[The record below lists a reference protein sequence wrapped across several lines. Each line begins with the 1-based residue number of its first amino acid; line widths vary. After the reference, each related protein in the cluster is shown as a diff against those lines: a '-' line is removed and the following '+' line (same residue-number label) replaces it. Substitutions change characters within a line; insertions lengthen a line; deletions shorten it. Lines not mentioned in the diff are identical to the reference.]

1 MKDTMHKT
9 NSFKK
14 NNLRVGTVPP
24 LSCAG
29 VSRPRSVST
38 LFFLVLSLFT
48 FNINSPIFAGNPGS
62 PSFGIASWY
71 SISCC
76 KYNLEPSTC
85 KTASGRSLYDLERE
99 KVLFAASWDYAFGT
113 RLKVTNVENGKSVV
127 VAILDR
133 GPNKKLGRSLDL
145 SKLAFS
151 KIADLKKGLITI
163 KTEVL

>member
-29 VSRPRSVST
+29 VSRPRSVLT
-38 LFFLVLSLFT
+38 LFFFMLLCQPAYASSNL
-48 FNINSPIFAGNPGS
+48 
-62 PSFGIASWY
+62 ASWY
-71 SISCC
+71 STECC
-76 KYNLEPSTC
+76 NYNPDKTC
-85 KTASGRSLYDLERE
+85 PTASGRSLYDLERKE
-99 KVLFAASWDYAFGT
+99 VLFAASWDYSFGT
-113 RLKVTNVENGKSVV
+113 RLKVTNVENGKSVI

-133 GPNKKLGRSLDL
+133 GPNKKLNRSLDL
-145 SKLAFS
+145 GKLAFS